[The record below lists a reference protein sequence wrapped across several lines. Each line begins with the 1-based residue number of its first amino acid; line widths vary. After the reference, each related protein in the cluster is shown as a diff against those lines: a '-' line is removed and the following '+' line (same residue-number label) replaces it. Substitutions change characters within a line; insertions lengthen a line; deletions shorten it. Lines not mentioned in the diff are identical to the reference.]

1 MRGGK
6 RPGAGRKPK
15 AVGRPS
21 KFQAAFTAQAFRLA
35 LLGQTDK
42 EMADFFGISEA
53 TFNRWKQAHSE
64 FREAI
69 RRGKVGADID
79 VSESLY
85 KSALGNGS
93 VVETKVQT
101 DAEGRTS
108 QTVDTRQI
116 PASVTAQIF
125 WLKNRQPAK
134 WRDRIE
140 SQIDLT
146 GGMKSE
152 EELNAMYEGAI
163 RQAMLDKEERQ
174 RQRALMGF

>member
-1 MRGGK
+1 M
-6 RPGAGRKPK
+6 
-15 AVGRPS
+15 
-21 KFQAAFTAQAFRLA
+21 
-35 LLGQTDK
+35 
-42 EMADFFGISEA
+42 
-53 TFNRWKQAHSE
+53 
-64 FREAI
+64 
-69 RRGKVGADID
+69 
-79 VSESLY
+79 
-85 KSALGNGS
+85 
-93 VVETKVQT
+93 QT